1 MVRHDGESASG
12 YKYTK
17 NGNKLEI
24 VKDDFEKLTQE
35 MFSLAN
41 LNGDS
46 SLDMYF
52 LQEKDSVTF
61 VIEVQYYY
69 YGSTI
74 TIAYYLYF
82 TEA

>member
-1 MVRHDGESASG
+1 
-12 YKYTK
+12 
-17 NGNKLEI
+17 
-24 VKDDFEKLTQE
+24 